1 MHTVKYNYLPF
12 SAITA
17 VMLLLTACGSGESAA
32 EVNYSESSASDGSL
46 VITTASTPELSTEP
60 SVEPI
65 IPSVEISEEI
75 SSVSIP
81 ETSASTSS
89 YSETVVT
96 MPAPEPS
103 EYQELKVHFLD
114 VEQGDSCFIELPNK
128 ETMLIDA
135 GESEYGDSIVTYIYG
150 QGYDTLDYVVAT
162 HPHADH
168 IGGMADVLNTFNI
181 RNFYATVFTT
191 TTQTYERML
200 DAVGNSGAAVH
211 EVMAGSVILDEPEI
225 LVEVV
230 APKTLGDDSNNSSVV
245 IKLTYGENKFLFTGD
260 AEKSEEDDIWSNI
273 KCDVLKVG
281 HHGSATSS
289 SANFLKKVDPTYAV
303 ISCGMGNK
311 YGHPTDEVLER
322 LNSRNIKVFRTD
334 LQGTIVFASDG
345 KNISVDKQPSKY
357 QPPVQTTAA
366 TAQTTQTTIQTTAS
380 EVQPVG
386 TQYILNTNTKKIHYP
401 SCSAVKQMKDK
412 NKAYTEDFDGAVA
425 SGYVPCKKCNP
436 TG

>member
-1 MHTVKYNYLPF
+1 MKYNYLPF

-17 VMLLLTACGSGESAA
+17 VMLLLTACGSDESAA

-46 VITTASTPELSTEP
+46 VITTASTPEPSTELP
-60 SVEPI
+60 SI
-65 IPSVEISEEI
+65 EISEKTTAATT
-75 SSVSIP
+75 P
-81 ETSASTSS
+81 ETTTSTSS

-96 MPAPEPS
+96 VPAPEPS

-114 VEQGDSCFIELPNK
+114 VGQGDSCFIELPNQ

-135 GESEYGDSIVTYIYG
+135 GGSEYGDSIVTYIYG
-150 QGYDTLDYVVAT
+150 QGYDTLDYIVAT

-181 RNFYATVFTT
+181 KNFYATAFTT

-200 DAVGNSGAAVH
+200 NAVESSGAKVH
-211 EVMAGSVILDEPEI
+211 EVRAGSVILDEPQL
-225 LVEVV
+225 LVEAV
-230 APKTLGDDSNNSSVV
+230 APKTLGDDSNNNSVV

-260 AEKSEEDDIWSNI
+260 AEKSEEDDIWTNI
-273 KCDVLKVG
+273 KCNVLKVG

-289 SANFLKKVDPTYAV
+289 SANFLKKVDPKYAV

-311 YGHPTDEVLER
+311 YGHPSDEILER
-322 LNSRNIKVFRTD
+322 LNSRNIEVFRTD
-334 LQGTIVFASDG
+334 LQGTIVFTSDG
-345 KNISVDKQPSKY
+345 TIISVDKQPTVY
-357 QPPVQTTAA
+357 RAPVQTTSTPA
-366 TAQTTQTTIQTTAS
+366 TTTQTTVQTTTAA
-380 EVQPVG
+380 VQSVG

-401 SCSAVKQMKDK
+401 SCSAVRQMKEQ

>member
-1 MHTVKYNYLPF
+1 MKYNYLPF

-17 VMLLLTACGSGESAA
+17 VMLLLTACGSDESAA

-46 VITTASTPELSTEP
+46 VVTTASMPELSIEP

-65 IPSVEISEEI
+65 IPSVEISEK
-75 SSVSIP
+75 
-81 ETSASTSS
+81 TSASTSS

-96 MPAPEPS
+96 IPTPEPS

-114 VEQGDSCFIELPNK
+114 VGQGDSCFIELPNQ

-181 RNFYATVFTT
+181 KNFYATAFTT
-191 TTQTYERML
+191 TAQTYERML
-200 DAVGNSGAAVH
+200 NAVESSGAKVH
-211 EVMAGSVILDEPEI
+211 EVMAGSVILAEPQL

-230 APKTLGDDSNNSSVV
+230 APKTLGDNSNNSSIV

-260 AEKSEEDDIWSNI
+260 AEKSEEDDIWTNI

-322 LNSRNIKVFRTD
+322 LNSRNIEVFRTD
-334 LQGTIVFASDG
+334 LQGTIVFTSDG
-345 KNISVDKQPSKY
+345 TNISVDKQPTVY
-357 QPPVQTTAA
+357 QAPAQTTSTPATTTPTTVQTTTA
-366 TAQTTQTTIQTTAS
+366 T
-380 EVQPVG
+380 VQSVG

-401 SCSAVKQMKDK
+401 SCSAVKQMKEQH
-412 NKAYTEDFDGAVA
+412 KAYTEDFDGAVA
-425 SGYVPCKKCNP
+425 SRYVPCKECNP

>member
-1 MHTVKYNYLPF
+1 MKRKYFSF
-12 SAITA
+12 SAIA
-17 VMLLLTACGSGESAA
+17 AAILLLTACGYGESAA

-65 IPSVEISEEI
+65 IPSVEISEETTAATTLETTT
-75 SSVSIP
+75 S
-81 ETSASTSS
+81 TSAYT
-89 YSETVVT
+89 ETTVT
-96 MPAPEPS
+96 VPAPEPI

-114 VEQGDSCFIELPNK
+114 VGQGDSFFIELPNH

-181 RNFYATVFTT
+181 KNFYATAFTT

-200 DAVGNSGAAVH
+200 DAVENSGAEVH
-211 EVMAGSVILDEPEI
+211 EVMAGSVILDEPQI

-230 APKTLGDDSNNSSVV
+230 APKTLGDDSNNSSIV
-245 IKLTYGENKFLFTGD
+245 IKLTYGKNKFLFTGD
-260 AEKSEEDDIWSNI
+260 AEKSEEDDIWTNI

-289 SANFLKKVDPTYAV
+289 SANFLKKVDPKYAV

-322 LNSRNIKVFRTD
+322 LNSRNIEVFRTD
-334 LQGTIVFASDG
+334 LQGTIVFTSDG
-345 KNISVDKQPSKY
+345 TNISVDKQPTVY
-357 QPPVQTTAA
+357 QTPAQTTSTPA
-366 TAQTTQTTIQTTAS
+366 TTTQTTVQTTTAT
-380 EVQPVG
+380 VQSVG
-386 TQYILNTNTKKIHYP
+386 TQHQENPLPQLLRSQT
-401 SCSAVKQMKDK
+401 D
-412 NKAYTEDFDGAVA
+412 EGAEQ
-425 SGYVPCKKCNP
+425 SLHRGF
-436 TG
+436 

>member
-1 MHTVKYNYLPF
+1 MKYNYLPF

-17 VMLLLTACGSGESAA
+17 VMLLLTACGSDESAA
-32 EVNYSESSASDGSL
+32 VVNYSESSASDGSL
-46 VITTASTPELSTEP
+46 VITTASTPEPSTELP
-60 SVEPI
+60 SI
-65 IPSVEISEEI
+65 EISEKTTAATT
-75 SSVSIP
+75 P
-81 ETSASTSS
+81 ETTTSTSS

-96 MPAPEPS
+96 VPAPEPS

-114 VEQGDSCFIELPNK
+114 VGQGDSCFIELPNK

-181 RNFYATVFTT
+181 KNFYATSFTT

-200 DAVGNSGAAVH
+200 DAVENSGAEVH
-211 EVMAGSVILDEPEI
+211 EVMAGSVILDEPELLI
-225 LVEVV
+225 EVV
-230 APKTLGDDSNNSSVV
+230 APKTLSDDSNNSSVV

-260 AEKSEEDDIWSNI
+260 AEKSEEDDIWTNI
-273 KCDVLKVG
+273 KCNVLKVG

-289 SANFLKKVDPTYAV
+289 SANFLKKVDPKYAV

-311 YGHPTDEVLER
+311 YGHPSDEILER
-322 LNSRNIKVFRTD
+322 LNSRNIEVFRTD
-334 LQGTIVFASDG
+334 LQGTIVFTSDG
-345 KNISVDKQPSKY
+345 TIISVDKQPTVY
-357 QPPVQTTAA
+357 RAPVQTTSTPA
-366 TAQTTQTTIQTTAS
+366 TTTQTTVQTTTAA
-380 EVQPVG
+380 VQSVG

-401 SCSAVKQMKDK
+401 SCSAVRQMKEQ

>member
-1 MHTVKYNYLPF
+1 MKHKFF
-12 SAITA
+12 SFSTILAAI
-17 VMLLLTACGSGESAA
+17 LSLTACGSGESAA
-32 EVNYSESSASDGSL
+32 DVNCSEIAASDGSL
-46 VITTASTPELSTEP
+46 VFTTSSTPEISTEP

-65 IPSVEISEEI
+65 IPSAE
-75 SSVSIP
+75 IP
-81 ETSASTSS
+81 EETTTVPITESTTTALSN
-89 YSETVVT
+89 ETVITV
-96 MPAPEPS
+96 PAPEPS
-103 EYQELKVHFLD
+103 KYQELKVHFLD
-114 VEQGDSCFIELPNK
+114 VGQGDSCFIELPNK

-181 RNFYATVFTT
+181 RNFYATSFTT

-200 DAVGNSGAAVH
+200 DAVENSEAAVH
-211 EVMAGSVILDEPEI
+211 EVMAGSVILDEPELLI
-225 LVEVV
+225 EVV

-260 AEKSEEDDIWSNI
+260 AEKSEENDIWTNI

-322 LNSRNIKVFRTD
+322 LNSRNIEVFRTD
-334 LQGTIVFASDG
+334 LQGTIVFTSDG
-345 KNISVDKQPSKY
+345 KNISVDKQPSVY
-357 QPPVQTTAA
+357 QPQVQTTA
-366 TAQTTQTTIQTTAS
+366 TTPQTTTQTTIQTTAA

-386 TQYILNTNTKKIHYP
+386 TQYILNTNTQKIHYP

>member
-1 MHTVKYNYLPF
+1 
-12 SAITA
+12 
-17 VMLLLTACGSGESAA
+17 
-32 EVNYSESSASDGSL
+32 
-46 VITTASTPELSTEP
+46 
-60 SVEPI
+60 
-65 IPSVEISEEI
+65 
-75 SSVSIP
+75 
-81 ETSASTSS
+81 
-89 YSETVVT
+89 
-96 MPAPEPS
+96 MPAPETS

-114 VEQGDSCFIELPNK
+114 VGQGDSCFIELPNQ

-181 RNFYATVFTT
+181 KNFYATAFTT

-200 DAVGNSGAAVH
+200 DAVESSGAEVH
-211 EVMAGSVILDEPEI
+211 EVRAGSVILDEPQL

-230 APKTLGDDSNNSSVV
+230 APKTLGDNSNNSSVV
-245 IKLTYGENKFLFTGD
+245 IKLTYGENKFLFIGD
-260 AEKSEEDDIWSNI
+260 AEKSEEDDIWTNI

-289 SANFLKKVDPTYAV
+289 SANFLKKVDPKYAV

-322 LNSRNIKVFRTD
+322 LNSRNSEVFRTD
-334 LQGTIVFASDG
+334 LQGTIVFTSDG
-345 KNISVDKQPSKY
+345 KNISVDKQPSSY
-357 QPPVQTTAA
+357 QPPVQTTAT
-366 TAQTTQTTIQTTAS
+366 TAQTTQTTIQTTAA
-380 EVQPVG
+380 EVQPIG

-401 SCSAVKQMKDK
+401 SCSAVKQMKDS

-436 TG
+436 TGKNTR

>member
-1 MHTVKYNYLPF
+1 MKHKLFSF
-12 SAITA
+12 SAILA
-17 VMLLLTACGSGESAA
+17 AILSLTACGSGESAA
-32 EVNYSESSASDGSL
+32 DVNYSEIAASDGSL
-46 VITTASTPELSTEP
+46 VFTTSSTPEISTEP

-65 IPSVEISEEI
+65 IPSAEISEET
-75 SSVSIP
+75 SV
-81 ETSASTSS
+81 
-89 YSETVVT
+89 TV
-96 MPAPEPS
+96 PAPEPS

-114 VEQGDSCFIELPNK
+114 VGQGDSCFIELPNK

-181 RNFYATVFTT
+181 KNFYATSFTT

-200 DAVGNSGAAVH
+200 DAVENSGAEVH
-211 EVMAGSVILDEPEI
+211 EVMAGSVILDEPELLI
-225 LVEVV
+225 EVV
-230 APKTLGDDSNNSSVV
+230 APKTLSDDSNNSSVV

-260 AEKSEEDDIWSNI
+260 AEKSEEDDIWTNI

-322 LNSRNIKVFRTD
+322 LNSRNIEVFRTD
-334 LQGTIVFASDG
+334 LQGTIVFTSDG
-345 KNISVDKQPSKY
+345 KNISVDKQPSAY
-357 QPPVQTTAA
+357 QTSVQTTA
-366 TAQTTQTTIQTTAS
+366 TTTQTTVQATTTVA

-401 SCSAVKQMKDK
+401 SCSAVKQMKDS

-436 TG
+436 N

>member
-1 MHTVKYNYLPF
+1 MKHKLF
-12 SAITA
+12 SFSVILAAI
-17 VMLLLTACGSGESAA
+17 LSLTACGSGESAA
-32 EVNYSESSASDGSL
+32 DVNYSEIEASDGSL
-46 VITTASTPELSTEP
+46 VFTTSSTPEISTEP

-65 IPSVEISEEI
+65 IPSSEIPE
-75 SSVSIP
+75 
-81 ETSASTSS
+81 ETSAVPTTEVTTVTSAT
-89 YSETVVT
+89 ETIVT
-96 MPAPEPS
+96 VPAPEPS
-103 EYQELKVHFLD
+103 EYQEFKVHFLD
-114 VEQGDSCFIELPNK
+114 VGQGDSCFIELPNK

-150 QGYDTLDYVVAT
+150 QSYDTLDYVVAT

-181 RNFYATVFTT
+181 RNFYATSFTT

-200 DAVGNSGAAVH
+200 DAVENSGAAVH
-211 EVMAGSVILDEPEI
+211 EVMAGSVILDEPEL

-260 AEKSEEDDIWSNI
+260 AEKSEEDDIWTNI

-289 SANFLKKVDPTYAV
+289 SADFLKKVDPTYAV

-322 LNSRNIKVFRTD
+322 LNSRNIEVFRTD
-334 LQGTIVFASDG
+334 LQGTIVFTSDG
-345 KNISVDKQPSKY
+345 KNISVDKQPSSY
-357 QPPVQTTAA
+357 QPLVQTTVA
-366 TAQTTQTTIQTTAS
+366 TPQTTVQTTIQTTAE
-380 EVQPVG
+380 EVQPIG
-386 TQYILNTNTKKIHYP
+386 TQYILNTNTKKIHHP

-412 NKAYTEDFDGAVA
+412 NKAYTEDFDGAIA
-425 SGYVPCKKCNP
+425 SGYVPCKKCF
-436 TG
+436 

>member
-1 MHTVKYNYLPF
+1 MKHKLF
-12 SAITA
+12 SFSVILAAI
-17 VMLLLTACGSGESAA
+17 LSLTACGSGESAA
-32 EVNYSESSASDGSL
+32 DVNYSEIEASDGSL
-46 VITTASTPELSTEP
+46 VFTTSSTPEISTEP

-65 IPSVEISEEI
+65 IPSAEISEE
-75 SSVSIP
+75 
-81 ETSASTSS
+81 TSAVPTTEVTTVTTAT
-89 YSETVVT
+89 ETIVT
-96 MPAPEPS
+96 VPAPEPS

-114 VEQGDSCFIELPNK
+114 VGQGDSCFIEFPNK

-135 GESEYGDSIVTYIYG
+135 GESEYADSIVTYIYG

-168 IGGMADVLNTFNI
+168 IGGMADILNTFNI
-181 RNFYATVFTT
+181 KDFYATSFTT

-200 DAVGNSGAAVH
+200 DAVENSDADVH
-211 EVMAGSVILDEPEI
+211 EVMAGSVILDEPEL

-260 AEKSEEDDIWSNI
+260 AEKSEEDDIWTNI

-322 LNSRNIKVFRTD
+322 LNSRNIEVFRTD
-334 LQGTIVFASDG
+334 LQGTIVFTSDG
-345 KNISVDKQPSKY
+345 KNISVDKQPSAY
-357 QPPVQTTAA
+357 QTSVQTTA
-366 TAQTTQTTIQTTAS
+366 TTTQTTVQATTTAA
-380 EVQPVG
+380 EVEPVG

-401 SCSAVKQMKDK
+401 SCSAVKQMKDS

-436 TG
+436 N

>member
-1 MHTVKYNYLPF
+1 MKYNYLPF

-17 VMLLLTACGSGESAA
+17 VMLLLTACGSGESAT

-81 ETSASTSS
+81 ETSVSTSS

-96 MPAPEPS
+96 VPAPEPS

-114 VEQGDSCFIELPNK
+114 VEQGDSCFIELPNQ

-181 RNFYATVFTT
+181 RNFYATAFTT

-200 DAVGNSGAAVH
+200 DAVENRGAEVH
-211 EVMAGSVILDEPEI
+211 EVMAGSVILDEPQL

-260 AEKSEEDDIWSNI
+260 AEKSEEDDIWTNI

-322 LNSRNIKVFRTD
+322 LNSRNIEVFRTD
-334 LQGTIVFASDG
+334 LQGTIVFTSDG
-345 KNISVDKQPSKY
+345 TNISVDKQPTVY
-357 QPPVQTTAA
+357 QASAQTTATSA
-366 TAQTTQTTIQTTAS
+366 TTTPTTVQMTTAA
-380 EVQPVG
+380 VQSIG

-401 SCSAVKQMKDK
+401 SCSAVRQMKEQ
-412 NKAYTEDFDGAVA
+412 NKTYTEDFDGAVA

-436 TG
+436 IG

>member
-1 MHTVKYNYLPF
+1 MKHKLFSF
-12 SAITA
+12 SAILA
-17 VMLLLTACGSGESAA
+17 AFLSLTACGPGESITD
-32 EVNYSESSASDGSL
+32 VNYSEIAASDGSL
-46 VITTASTPELSTEP
+46 VFTTSSTPEISTEP

-65 IPSVEISEEI
+65 IPSAEISEET
-75 SSVSIP
+75 SDVTVTEATTTTTMT
-81 ETSASTSS
+81 ETSV
-89 YSETVVT
+89 TV
-96 MPAPEPS
+96 PAPEPS

-114 VEQGDSCFIELPNK
+114 VGQGDSCFIELPNK

-181 RNFYATVFTT
+181 RNFYATAFTT

-200 DAVGNSGAAVH
+200 DAVENSGAAVH
-211 EVMAGSVILDEPEI
+211 EVMAGSVILDEPEL

-303 ISCGMGNK
+303 ISCGMDNK
-311 YGHPTDEVLER
+311 YGHPTDIVLER
-322 LNSRNIKVFRTD
+322 LNSRNIEVFRTD
-334 LQGTIVFASDG
+334 LQGTIVFTSDG
-345 KNISVDKQPSKY
+345 KNISVDKQPSVY
-357 QPPVQTTAA
+357 QPPVQTIAA
-366 TAQTTQTTIQTTAS
+366 TTQPTVQTTIQTTAE
-380 EVQPVG
+380 EVQPIG
-386 TQYILNTNTKKIHYP
+386 TQYILNTNTKKIHHP

>member
-1 MHTVKYNYLPF
+1 MKYNYLPF

-17 VMLLLTACGSGESAA
+17 VMLLLTACGSDESAA

-46 VITTASTPELSTEP
+46 VITTASTPEPSTELP
-60 SVEPI
+60 SI
-65 IPSVEISEEI
+65 EISEKTTAATT
-75 SSVSIP
+75 P
-81 ETSASTSS
+81 ETTTSTSS

-96 MPAPEPS
+96 VPAPEPS

-114 VEQGDSCFIELPNK
+114 VGQGDSCFIELPNQ

-135 GESEYGDSIVTYIYG
+135 GGSEYGDSIVTYIYG
-150 QGYDTLDYVVAT
+150 QGYDTLDYIVAT

-181 RNFYATVFTT
+181 KNFYATAFTT

-200 DAVGNSGAAVH
+200 NAVESGGAKVH
-211 EVMAGSVILDEPEI
+211 EVRAGSVILDEPQL

-230 APKTLGDDSNNSSVV
+230 APKTLGDDSNNNSVV

-260 AEKSEEDDIWSNI
+260 AEKSEEDDIWTNI
-273 KCDVLKVG
+273 KCNVLKVG

-289 SANFLKKVDPTYAV
+289 SANFLKKVDPKYAV

-311 YGHPTDEVLER
+311 YGHPSDEILER
-322 LNSRNIKVFRTD
+322 LNSRNIEVFRTD
-334 LQGTIVFASDG
+334 LQGTIVFTSDG
-345 KNISVDKQPSKY
+345 TIISVDKQPTVY
-357 QPPVQTTAA
+357 RAPVQTTSTPA
-366 TAQTTQTTIQTTAS
+366 TTTQTTVQTTTAA
-380 EVQPVG
+380 VQSVG

-401 SCSAVKQMKDK
+401 SCSAVRQMKEQ

>member
-1 MHTVKYNYLPF
+1 MKHKLFSF
-12 SAITA
+12 SAILA
-17 VMLLLTACGSGESAA
+17 AFLSLTACGPGESITD
-32 EVNYSESSASDGSL
+32 VNYSEIAASDGSL
-46 VITTASTPELSTEP
+46 VFTTSSTPEISTEP

-65 IPSVEISEEI
+65 IPSAEISEE
-75 SSVSIP
+75 
-81 ETSASTSS
+81 TSAVPTTEVTTVTT
-89 YSETVVT
+89 ETETIVT
-96 MPAPEPS
+96 VPAPEPS

-114 VEQGDSCFIELPNK
+114 VGQGDSCFIELPNK

-181 RNFYATVFTT
+181 KNFYATSFTT

-200 DAVGNSGAAVH
+200 DAVENSGAEVH
-211 EVMAGSVILDEPEI
+211 EVMAGSVILDEPELLI
-225 LVEVV
+225 EVV
-230 APKTLGDDSNNSSVV
+230 APKTLSDDSNNSSVV

-260 AEKSEEDDIWSNI
+260 AEKSEEDDIWTNI

-303 ISCGMGNK
+303 I
-311 YGHPTDEVLER
+311 E
-322 LNSRNIKVFRTD
+322 VFRTD
-334 LQGTIVFASDG
+334 LQGTIVFTSDG
-345 KNISVDKQPSKY
+345 KNISVDKQPSAY
-357 QPPVQTTAA
+357 QTSVQTTA
-366 TAQTTQTTIQTTAS
+366 TTTQTTVQATTTAA
-380 EVQPVG
+380 EVEPVG

-401 SCSAVKQMKDK
+401 SCSAVKQMKDS

-436 TG
+436 N

>member
-1 MHTVKYNYLPF
+1 MKYNYLPF

-17 VMLLLTACGSGESAA
+17 VMLLLAACGSDESAA

-46 VITTASTPELSTEP
+46 VITTASTPEPSTELP
-60 SVEPI
+60 SI
-65 IPSVEISEEI
+65 EISEKTTAATT
-75 SSVSIP
+75 P
-81 ETSASTSS
+81 ETTTSTSS

-96 MPAPEPS
+96 VPAPEPS

-114 VEQGDSCFIELPNK
+114 VGQGDSCFIELPNQ

-150 QGYDTLDYVVAT
+150 QGYDTLDYIVAT

-181 RNFYATVFTT
+181 KNFYATAFTT

-200 DAVGNSGAAVH
+200 NAVESNGAKVH
-211 EVMAGSVILDEPEI
+211 EVMAGSVILEEPQL

-260 AEKSEEDDIWSNI
+260 AEKSEEDDIWTNI

-289 SANFLKKVDPTYAV
+289 SANFLKKVDPKYAV

-322 LNSRNIKVFRTD
+322 LNSRNIEVFRTD
-334 LQGTIVFASDG
+334 LQGTIVFTSDG
-345 KNISVDKQPSKY
+345 TTISVDKQPTVY
-357 QPPVQTTAA
+357 QASAPTTTSATTTPTTVQTTTAA
-366 TAQTTQTTIQTTAS
+366 
-380 EVQPVG
+380 VQSIG

-401 SCSAVKQMKDK
+401 SCSAVRQMKEQ